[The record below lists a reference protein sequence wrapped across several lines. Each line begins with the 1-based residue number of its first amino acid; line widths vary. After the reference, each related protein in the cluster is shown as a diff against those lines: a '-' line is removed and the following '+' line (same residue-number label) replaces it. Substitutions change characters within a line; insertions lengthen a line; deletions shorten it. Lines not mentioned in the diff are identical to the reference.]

1 MKKEIKNPKKDSEK
15 GLTNGGRFGNIV
27 KRLAGDR
34 ERGARLNLE
43 NDTEQKRNAK
53 RQMIP
58 MSENFQ

>member
-1 MKKEIKNPKKDSEK
+1 MTK
-15 GLTNGGRFGNIV
+15 RRVFGNIV

-34 ERGARLNLE
+34 ERVARLNLE

-58 MSENFQ
+58 MSEDLQREQRI